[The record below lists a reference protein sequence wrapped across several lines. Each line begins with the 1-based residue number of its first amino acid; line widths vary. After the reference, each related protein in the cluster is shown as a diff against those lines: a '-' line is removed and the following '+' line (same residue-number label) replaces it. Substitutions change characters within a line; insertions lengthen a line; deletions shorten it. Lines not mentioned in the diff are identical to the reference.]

1 MSDSE
6 GSTSKKDGHKGARTK
21 VFIGGTRLIAI
32 IPCIGLLAAAIALM
46 IVTLVSTVQVTIEAC
61 EGAID
66 LQDLMVEY
74 IEYADFFLLA
84 IVLYIM
90 CIGLYSLFIDD
101 TIPMPKWLEIHN
113 LEDLKEKLIGVI
125 VVVMGVYFLGRLIHG
140 TEALDLLCLGVGIAA
155 VVFALGYFAR
165 YVIIGDSSSESTT
178 EHSNTIVVAHPNEEA
193 AAEARAKAE
202 ERIHDAAVNA
212 AANATAKDSKR

>member
-1 MSDSE
+1 MTDKAQNNNSE
-6 GSTSKKDGHKGARTK
+6 KKDTKARL
-21 VFIGGTRLIAI
+21 VIGGTRFMAI
-32 IPCIGLLAAAIALM
+32 IPCIGLLAAALALM

-61 EGAID
+61 EGAIG

-101 TIPMPKWLEIHN
+101 QIPMPKWLEIHN

-140 TEALDLLCLGVGIAA
+140 TDSLDLLCLGVGIAA

-165 YVIIGDSSSESTT
+165 YVIIGDSSSESAT
-178 EHSNTIVVAHPNEEA
+178 ERNNTIVVAHPNEEA

-202 ERIHDAAVNA
+202 ERIHDAAANA
-212 AANATAKDSKR
+212 AANAATKDSGR